1 MADVAAQPRQPHGR
15 PFYHALQ
22 LPGAERQV
30 CRHHNNTAALV
41 LLLFRRAFQ
50 MRRDFGADAFP
61 ADAQILQP
69 AVVCKRQHAQGI
81 TRAVQLHNA
90 AGAADA
96 AFQAVAH
103 HAFARAHI
111 AFLKIGPRV
120 FNGRKHMFLPHR
132 AAGNVVQPTVVA
144 LCHHR
149 VHTAQRRAALGTAPH
164 HIFHHCVVHQTDIQ
178 CVRQCDGCFQ
188 RAQLA
193 DLHQSRSFA
202 EAVEHTGHG
211 GQLLG
216 KHVVRTGHHH
226 RHTRFLRLCID
237 GAVAHR
243 HTPYIGDLSQRPAG
257 QGPH

>member
-41 LLLFRRAFQ
+41 LLLFRRASQ

-69 AVVCKRQHAQGI
+69 AVVCKHQHAQGI

-164 HIFHHCVVHQTDIQ
+164 HIFHHCVVHQADIQ

-193 DLHQSRSFA
+193 VLPKPLSTQAAAGSFWA
-202 EAVEHTGHG
+202 NMSSAQGITTVTPVFCVCVSTVQWPTVTPRTSEIFPSGP
-211 GQLLG
+211 LG
-216 KHVVRTGHHH
+216 RVPTEM
-226 RHTRFLRLCID
+226 
-237 GAVAHR
+237 
-243 HTPYIGDLSQRPAG
+243 P
-257 QGPH
+257 

>member
-1 MADVAAQPRQPHGR
+1 
-15 PFYHALQ
+15 
-22 LPGAERQV
+22 
-30 CRHHNNTAALV
+30 
-41 LLLFRRAFQ
+41 
-50 MRRDFGADAFP
+50 
-61 ADAQILQP
+61 
-69 AVVCKRQHAQGI
+69 
-81 TRAVQLHNA
+81 
-90 AGAADA
+90 
-96 AFQAVAH
+96 
-103 HAFARAHI
+103 
-111 AFLKIGPRV
+111 
-120 FNGRKHMFLPHR
+120 MFLPHR

-164 HIFHHCVVHQTDIQ
+164 HIFHHCVVHQADIQ

-193 DLHQSRSFA
+193 DLHQSRGFA
-202 EAVEHTGHG
+202 EAVEHTGRG

-243 HTPYIGDLSQRPAG
+243 HTPYIGDFSQRPAG